1 MTEQIKVKVLDKICG
16 AGKTTWIFNQM
27 KNNPDKKYIFVSP
40 YLDETGD
47 GNTKGRIQRELPEL
61 NFESPSAQPTKKAS
75 FLRNVEKGK
84 NIAITHKLFTQF
96 TPDVANAIEEQG
108 YELIIDETIDLVN
121 FYEDVKGDDVKLL
134 IRAGMVKVED
144 KGKLIWNHTECPDY
158 KGRDADI
165 MNLCDLG
172 CLYLYGDNVLIQ
184 RIPPTC
190 MQACRSVTI
199 LTYMFEGSLMSAWM
213 KLNNIEHSFI
223 HPEELRSTKEI
234 KQIVRD
240 KLRIVKLPRGIQEI
254 QYENGYLIQ
263 STFCKSWYERT
274 SVPVFNDIKK
284 SIETVLKETML
295 KGTVFWTTFKD
306 YQTTLQ
312 GIGYTRSKKV
322 PWMKELRSPFV
333 PKNMRASNEYRDCTN
348 CIYTVNVYPH
358 GSIESHLK
366 SFGVEID
373 RDKYALSELIQFM
386 FRGCIREHKDMDILI
401 LSIRMKRLLEDW
413 LLTDE

>member
-1 MTEQIKVKVLDKICG
+1 MEEILKVNILDKICG

-27 KNNPDKKYIFVSP
+27 RDNPDKKYIFVSP

-47 GNTKGRIQRELPEL
+47 GSSKGRIQKELPEL
-61 NFESPSAQPTKKAS
+61 EFKSPSAQPSKKAS
-75 FLRNVEKGK
+75 FLRYVEKGS
-84 NIAITHKLFTQF
+84 NLAITHKLFTQF
-96 TPDVANAIEEQG
+96 TPDVAEAIKDQG

-134 IRAGMVKVED
+134 IRAGMVQVED
-144 KGKLIWNHTECPDY
+144 KGKLIWNHSEWPKY
-158 KGRDADI
+158 KGRDSDI

-190 MQACRSVTI
+190 MQACNSVTI

-213 KLNNIEHSFI
+213 KLNDIEYDYI
-223 HPEELRSTKEI
+223 NPESLRSTGEIKEI
-234 KQIVRD
+234 IRK

-254 QYENGYLIQ
+254 QYKDGYFVP
-263 STFCKSWYERT
+263 STFCRTWYGKT
-274 SVPVFNDIKK
+274 SVPTFYGVKK
-284 SIETVLKETML
+284 SIETVLKQTML
-295 KGTVFWTTFKD
+295 SGNVFWTTFKD

-312 GIGYTRSKKV
+312 GIGYTRSKRV
-322 PWMKELRSPFV
+322 PWMKELRNPFV
-333 PKNMRASNEYRDCTN
+333 PKNMRASNEYRDCTS
-348 CIYTVNVYPH
+348 CIYTINVYPH

-366 SFGVEID
+366 SFGIEID

-386 FRGCIREHKDMDILI
+386 FRGCIREHKDMDILV

-413 LLTDE
+413 LQTDN